1 MKTVNIDFI
10 EILRNFYIESKSKL
24 LEEIGYS
31 LDTDLIQGDK
41 IFVYKDERIKSVIV
55 IVKGLDNFLKKK
67 DFNIFKIQNIVNESI
82 TMVKDGEM
90 NIKKIIDKYNEY
102 NIIFIG
108 HSLAGYIINKNLNNT
123 KYNCYTYNPFLVLD
137 KPSQNIKNYR
147 TSGDIFSMGLIGKEI
162 ETIDI
167 DLINYVV
174 KNNFDIIN
182 YLIDSHLI
190 TILHLYKISINIEI
204 PVYI

>member
-55 IVKGLDNFLKKK
+55 IVKGLDNFLK

-82 TMVKDGEM
+82 TMIKNGEM

-108 HSLAGYIINKNLNNT
+108 HSLGGYIINKNLNNT

-147 TSGDIFSMGLIGKEI
+147 TSGDIFSMSLIGKEI

-182 YLIDSHLI
+182 YLIDSHLT